1 MLEELRRRGAR
12 YADHMAGLS
21 GIPCSLLDV
30 TDRRMLPAQTSGRF
44 CAGCRARCD
53 EMNTHLYGCNESYR
67 WNGKYIYYCRLGLV
81 FVASPLSDET
91 GLLVGGLVMGPLIM
105 GDPAD
110 TLAELPDPAMH
121 AAVSRL
127 PALSTA
133 AVNDLA
139 EVLCAVTAYAAGM
152 PHSHLGPF
160 VYEQQQLLNALSDTQ
175 GAAGT
180 EADSP
185 RYLIDCE
192 KQLCQLIGSG
202 DKAGAQKL
210 LNEVLG
216 YIYVQN
222 AFDLA
227 AIRARVVEL
236 IVLLSRATIDAGAD
250 MREILL
256 SNVNYIEKI
265 EQFTS
270 LEELS
275 VWITGIMHRFISYAF
290 DFRQVKHSDVVYKVM
305 EYVKAHFDR
314 KLTLEDIAGHV
325 YLSRSYL
332 SSVFKEETGKSL
344 FTYINAVR
352 VERSKR
358 LLLDNSIRLVDVA
371 GLCGFEDQSYFTKV
385 FKRLVGVSPKRYR
398 DSRGRSPEPVK
409 SSKN

>member
-1 MLEELRRRGAR
+1 MLEELRERSAHFVE
-12 YADHMAGLS
+12 HMAGLS

-30 TDRRMLPAQTSGRF
+30 TEKRFLTARPCTRF
-44 CAGCRARCD
+44 CTGCRHTRCD
-53 EMNTHLYGCNESYR
+53 EINTHLYGCNEAYR
-67 WNGKYIYYCRLGLV
+67 WNGKYIYYCHLGLV
-81 FVASPLSDET
+81 FVASSLSDET

-110 TLAELPDPAMH
+110 TLAELPQASMRE
-121 AAVSRL
+121 AVSAL
-127 PALSTA
+127 PALPTS

-139 EVLCAVTAYAAGM
+139 EVLCAVAAYTAGM

-160 VYEQQQLLNALSDTQ
+160 VYEQQQLLNALSDTRES
-175 GAAGT
+175 AAGC
-180 EADSP
+180 DSS

-192 KQLCQLIGSG
+192 KQLCQLISSG

-227 AIRARVVEL
+227 TIRARVVEL

-250 MREILL
+250 MHEILVF
-256 SNVNYIEKI
+256 NTNYIEKI

-270 LEELS
+270 IEELS

-344 FTYINAVR
+344 FAYINAVR

-398 DSRGRSPEPVK
+398 DSRGRL
-409 SSKN
+409 